1 MIAPCSAYRPDGP
14 TAALGIYLVVYCA
27 VGACLAFGLYSLL
40 QPSRV
45 PNFGLAA
52 YAPPPGAVV
61 TYAKPSLATRV
72 AEPIKPVERPTA
84 RAALID
90 QEPVTTGR
98 STPEPELQP
107 TIIAPP
113 SQPRTAKRP
122 SREVKTESSKQ
133 RVARCI
139 PGYDSSGAQTRPC
152 G

>member
-1 MIAPCSAYRPDGP
+1 MIAPGSAYRPDGP

-27 VGACLAFGLYSLL
+27 VGACLAFGLFSLL
-40 QPSRV
+40 PPLRV
-45 PNFGLAA
+45 SNFGLAA

-61 TYAKPSLATRV
+61 TYARPSQATRV
-72 AEPIKPVERPTA
+72 AEPITPVERPTA
-84 RAALID
+84 RAALIG
-90 QEPVTTGR
+90 QEPATTGR

-122 SREVKTESSKQ
+122 SREAKTDSSKQ

-139 PGYDSSGAQTRPC
+139 AGYASH
-152 G
+152 